1 MLRWRNAVV
10 SGRRNGSVTGH
21 AVDASVAI
29 ATVRIQAA
37 NTGISVG
44 LLVLHAFHSNRAN
57 LAVGDEDVQVAAGRY
72 AWCHFERPGAVRGTT
87 TSAIEPVA
95 GVVTGGHTVGDAG
108 VGSNASTL
116 VGSDTASLIA
126 RAALV
131 LGSAGVGDE
140 VHGAAGGATSAADLL
155 KELRWWWWWW
165 HPGVNWHTRD
175 HGATSQVR
183 KTALH
188 IPTNK
193 LARALLGDRRGQC
206 HRIWL
211 SSHEGDDAEEESY

>member
-10 SGRRNGSVTGH
+10 GGRRNGSVAGH
-21 AVDASVAI
+21 AVGASVTI
-29 ATVRIQAA
+29 ATVRVQAA
-37 NTGISVG
+37 NTGVSVG
-44 LLVLHAFHSNRAN
+44 LFVLHAFHSNRAN

-87 TSAIEPVA
+87 TSAIEPVG
-95 GVVTGGHTVGDAG
+95 GVVAGGHTVGDAG

-116 VGSDTASLIA
+116 VGSDTASLLV

-131 LGSAGVGDE
+131 LRCAGVGDE
-140 VHGAAGGATSAADLL
+140 VHGAAGGASSAADLL
-155 KELRWWWWWW
+155 KERSWWWWWW
-165 HPGVNWHTRD
+165 HPGVNRVTRGR
-175 HGATSQVR
+175 GATSQVR

-188 IPTNK
+188 VPANK
-193 LARALLGDRRGQC
+193 LASALLGDRRGQY